1 MEYRNFKI
9 LFENNVGT
17 NNDQHPPSPMVD
29 TDHRGRVN
37 MKLFTYKI
45 NQLLMV
51 ILKIIYI

>member
-1 MEYRNFKI
+1 MEYKNFKI

-51 ILKIIYI
+51 IF